1 VVQAAK
7 LAPHPGFNHND
18 LYHVM
23 QIVAMVLLYRG
34 ARRLTDSAPRRPSWA
49 ASVFPPPSAR

>member
-1 VVQAAK
+1 MISAVAVSVAAAGVQAMH

-23 QIVAMVLLYRG
+23 QIAAMWLFYRG
-34 ARRLTDSAPRRPSWA
+34 ARLI
-49 ASVFPPPSAR
+49 